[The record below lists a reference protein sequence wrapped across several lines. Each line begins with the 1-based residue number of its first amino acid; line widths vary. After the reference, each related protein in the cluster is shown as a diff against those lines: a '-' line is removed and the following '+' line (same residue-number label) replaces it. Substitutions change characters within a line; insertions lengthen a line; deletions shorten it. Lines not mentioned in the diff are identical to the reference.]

1 MIDIKKVNSLVRSIF
16 LSRQLNEEKMGKLS
30 YEYEFDDELVS
41 LDLVKCLIR
50 FSLDLNVLLEDSYI
64 FENGNSFKDV
74 YLNYA
79 KDNFEYMDELFP
91 TLRKEYIDPIRYE
104 EYKLS
109 LYIYSSLKK
118 MDKLVKEFNALDYEY
133 KELLK
138 EKTSKG
144 GLLKILSK
152 RNEDK
157 LKEFEKSEK
166 KKKEAINSF
175 YQTYSKEVR
184 SRIDEINKKYLNSF
198 LEKNSEGEDYE

>member
-41 LDLVKCLIR
+41 LDLVKCLIC

-138 EKTSKG
+138 EKTLKG
-144 GLLKILSK
+144 GLLKLLSK

>member
-138 EKTSKG
+138 EKTLKG
-144 GLLKILSK
+144 GLLKLLSK

>member
-1 MIDIKKVNSLVRSIF
+1 M
-16 LSRQLNEEKMGKLS
+16 
-30 YEYEFDDELVS
+30 
-41 LDLVKCLIR
+41 DLVKCLIR

-138 EKTSKG
+138 EKTLKG
-144 GLLKILSK
+144 GLLKLLSK

-157 LKEFEKSEK
+157 LKEFE
-166 KKKEAINSF
+166 
-175 YQTYSKEVR
+175 
-184 SRIDEINKKYLNSF
+184 
-198 LEKNSEGEDYE
+198 